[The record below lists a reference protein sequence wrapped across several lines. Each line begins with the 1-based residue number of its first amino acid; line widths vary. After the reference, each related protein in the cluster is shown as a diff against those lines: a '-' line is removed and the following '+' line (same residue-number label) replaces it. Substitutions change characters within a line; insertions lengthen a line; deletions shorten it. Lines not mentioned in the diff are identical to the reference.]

1 LTLVKADFPT
11 PSLNVSV
18 ERESTMRLNT
28 SLIAFTAVFLVGQ
41 VSVVAAGDAAAGA
54 KVFTKCKT
62 CHEVAEPKNKVGP
75 TLKGLFGR
83 KAGTVEG
90 FKYSD
95 AMKNSGMVWSEETL
109 KPYLADPKKAL
120 PGGKMAFVGLKK
132 VEDIEDVIAY
142 LMEATK

>member
-1 LTLVKADFPT
+1 
-11 PSLNVSV
+11 
-18 ERESTMRLNT
+18 MRLT
-28 SLIAFTAVFLVGQ
+28 TWFTAFAAAAFITGHGSAL
-41 VSVVAAGDAAAGA
+41 AAGDAAAGA
-54 KVFTKCKT
+54 KVFVKCKT
-62 CHEVAEPKNKVGP
+62 CHEVSEPKNKIGP

-95 AMKNSGMVWSEETL
+95 AMINWGIVWSEETL

-120 PGGKMAFVGLKK
+120 PGGKMVFPGLKK
-132 VEDIEDVIAY
+132 EEDIANVIAY